1 MSDHE
6 FTGRILV
13 AEDSPTN
20 QMLVKLLLERM
31 GFEVTIVEDG
41 CQAVQK
47 ATTGNFDLVLMDI
60 QMPNM
65 NGLEATRALRQKK
78 LTTPIIALTANAMKG
93 DREKCLQA
101 GCDDYLTKPIDVQ
114 QLSEIIRSH
123 VAASCIAASET
134 ADTNNT

>member
-1 MSDHE
+1 MAGHE
-6 FTGRILV
+6 FTGQVLV

-31 GFEVTIVEDG
+31 GFEVTIVENG

-47 ATTGNFDLVLMDI
+47 ALAGNFDLILMDI

-65 NGLEATRALRQKK
+65 NGLEATRALRQEEFA
-78 LTTPIIALTANAMKG
+78 TPIIALTANAMKG

-101 GCDDYLTKPIDVQ
+101 GCDDYLPKPIDVK
-114 QLSEIIRSH
+114 QLTEIIRSH
-123 VAASCIAASET
+123 IPASCVAASET
-134 ADTNNT
+134 ADTNNA